1 MENNEHILGIREIQ
15 RIYQLN
21 DVQEKQLSLEIE
33 KIESN
38 MQVSTMSLEQCKR
51 TENDMNIK
59 GQDDDTLEEK
69 RLRILTVENEK
80 TPYTLKALKERLEAV
95 IGKCKVEISVNG
107 NTVRV
112 RIALVSSK
120 NINHVKALLEEIVP
134 LDMLIDADVMWNSY
148 EFLSMYTNKELK
160 AYSHKELREKVFE

>member
-1 MENNEHILGIREIQ
+1 MTEKEQKIRKIQ
-15 RIYQLN
+15 
-21 DVQEKQLSLEIE
+21 
-33 KIESN
+33 
-38 MQVSTMSLEQCKR
+38 
-51 TENDMNIK
+51 
-59 GQDDDTLEEK
+59 
-69 RLRILTVENEK
+69 K

-95 IGKCKVEISVNG
+95 IGKGKVEISVNG

-148 EFLSMYTNKELK
+148 EYLSKYTNAELK
-160 AYSHKELREKVFE
+160 AYSHKELRENVFE